1 MKRTQLAI
9 IVSVLAVAMGALA
22 WLWWSRTR
30 PAEPPAPP
38 RPAATEKTEITLYF
52 ANRAY
57 VQTGDES
64 LPHLVPEKRLLDLEK
79 GDREA
84 VVLDALRSG
93 PATEDA
99 APVIR
104 EDIEII
110 GVRVE
115 EGTALVDLSP
125 RNLSGGSLEEMLLI
139 QGVVRTLTGLS
150 GIEAVRFLID
160 GEPTDTLMG
169 HISVDKPWTAA
180 DVR

>member
-9 IVSVLAVAMGALA
+9 ILSVLAVATLA

-30 PAEPPAPP
+30 PAEPPAPQ
-38 RPAATEKTEITLYF
+38 RPAATRKTEITLYF

-79 GDREA
+79 GNRAA
-84 VVLDALRSG
+84 VVLDALKSG
-93 PATEDA
+93 PATEEA
-99 APVIR
+99 APIIR

-110 GVRVE
+110 GVKVE

-139 QGVVRTLTGLS
+139 QGMVRTLTGLP
-150 GIEAVRFLID
+150 GIEAVRFLIN
-160 GEPTDTLMG
+160 GEPADTLMG